1 MSEETKMKTTFD
13 WSRQTETEIFNALN
27 DWLNKQEDN
36 TPEFFN
42 GVLVSHQSINGIFK
56 TIKKIIDKN
65 RSDQLH
71 EEMIDQGKRS
81 KQQFDGICNLIKHY
95 SKEEKTKNVV

>member
-1 MSEETKMKTTFD
+1 MKTTFD
-13 WSRQTETEIFNALN
+13 WSRQTETQIFNALN

-56 TIKKIIDKN
+56 TIKKIIDTN

-71 EEMIDQGKRS
+71 EEMIAINKKS
-81 KQQFDGICNLIKHY
+81 KQQFNGILNLIEHY
-95 SKEEKTKNVV
+95 SGDKENE